1 MLKMMKAT
9 GKATRETLS
18 TIRAFSKLLKLFMK
32 AAIWLISSSNCSICQ
47 QRSEMRI
54 SCKCN
59 VHLMVIIFL
68 QIQQS
73 EFRSCPSQ
81 TAFHS
86 PGSDS
91 QTFILN

>member
-47 QRSEMRI
+47 QRSAVRI

-59 VHLMVIIFL
+59 VHLMVIIFV
-68 QIQQS
+68 QTQQT
-73 EFRSCPSQ
+73 ELRSCPSQ
-81 TAFHS
+81 TTFHS
-86 PGSDS
+86 PGN
-91 QTFILN
+91 QTFIRN